1 MKIGEHRLSLAYQR
15 VFRFDR
21 FLYLYYQIGF
31 AIDVLDS
38 WQNLGSYGLI
48 FRIGKATA
56 LASSMLYEY
65 LMSATYQLGDT

>member
-1 MKIGEHRLSLAYQR
+1 MEIGEHYLSLAYQR
-15 VFRFDR
+15 ILGFDGL
-21 FLYLYYQIGF
+21 LYLHNQIGF
-31 AIDVLDS
+31 AIDILNGR
-38 WQNLGSYGLI
+38 QNLGSYGLI